1 MAEEKPVL
9 IVYAGPHGG
18 GKSTFRTSRADD
30 RAFIDI
36 DRDRIARVMPGGA
49 TEDNRIKATIEANK
63 LFREEI
69 AEKRSFSIETPLA
82 TPDALGKLRDAR
94 AAGYEIEL
102 RYVGVASPDLAVA
115 RVQGRVAAGGHG
127 YDEAYIRNSYMGS
140 LKQLPEAIR
149 LADRAS
155 VIDNSKL
162 FEMRNFLNYEGA
174 LKQTL
179 RDKEMPAWV
188 QDANTRIDA
197 RRAEMAPANPYAAGK
212 TAQAGAALPR
222 PLPLAPAGPSL
233 DAGMKPTTGR
243 SR

>member
-1 MAEEKPVL
+1 
-9 IVYAGPHGG
+9 
-18 GKSTFRTSRADD
+18 
-30 RAFIDI
+30 
-36 DRDRIARVMPGGA
+36 
-49 TEDNRIKATIEANK
+49 
-63 LFREEI
+63 
-69 AEKRSFSIETPLA
+69 
-82 TPDALGKLRDAR
+82 
-94 AAGYEIEL
+94 
-102 RYVGVASPDLAVA
+102 PDLAVA

-127 YDEAYIRNSYMGS
+127 YDETYIRNSYMAS

-155 VIDNSKL
+155 VFDNSKL
-162 FEMRNFLNYEGA
+162 FETRNFLNYEGA

-212 TAQAGAALPR
+212 AAQAGAALPR

>member
-1 MAEEKPVL
+1 L

-18 GKSTFRTSRADD
+18 GKSTFREARQDE

-36 DRDRIARVMPGGA
+36 DRDAIARRMPGGP
-49 TEDNRIKATIEANK
+49 TEDNRIKASIEATK

-69 AEKRSFSIETPLA
+69 AEKRSFSIETTLA
-82 TPDALGKLRDAR
+82 TPDVLGKLRDAR
-94 AAGYEIEL
+94 AAGYEVEL
-102 RYVGVASPDLAVA
+102 RYIGVASPDLAVA

-127 YDEAYIRNSYMGS
+127 FDEAYIRNSYMGS

-162 FEMRNFLNYEGA
+162 FEPRNFLNYEGA
-174 LKQTL
+174 MKQTL
-179 RDKEMPAWV
+179 RNNEMPAWV
-188 QDANTRIDA
+188 QDANTRITA
-197 RRAEMAPANPYAAGK
+197 RRAEMTPANPYAAGK
-212 TAQAGAALPR
+212 AAHAAPALPR
-222 PLPLAPAGPSL
+222 TLSLASAGPSL
-233 DAGMKPTTGR
+233 DAGMKPTTSR